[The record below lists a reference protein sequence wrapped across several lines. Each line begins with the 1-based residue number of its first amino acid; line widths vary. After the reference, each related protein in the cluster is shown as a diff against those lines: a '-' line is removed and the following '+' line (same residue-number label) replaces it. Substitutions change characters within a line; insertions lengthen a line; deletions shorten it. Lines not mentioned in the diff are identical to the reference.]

1 MQGLYLSV
9 NLETILVGNTN
20 EELSLKIVIMRLSV
34 VMPSLLV
41 LYYILL
47 FIYGIVIGS
56 FVNVLIYRLPKHEDF
71 IKIRSHC
78 TSCGYQL
85 RWFDLIPIVSWVIY
99 GGKCRN
105 CGEKISPQYPIIEA
119 LNGILYVLVGMVY
132 GISIDTILLCL
143 SSSILVAISVI
154 DFRTM
159 IIPPGLNYTIGI
171 LGIIRMIID
180 HKHFVNY
187 LVGFLS
193 VSAFL
198 MILYVISKGRWIGGG
213 DIKLMAATGLLIG
226 WKLNLLAFFLGCIYG
241 SVIHIIRMK
250 ISNKG
255 HVLALGPYLAA
266 GVMTAV
272 LVGDKII
279 NWYFGMVM

>member
-1 MQGLYLSV
+1 MPDLP
-9 NLETILVGNTN
+9 
-20 EELSLKIVIMRLSV
+20 V
-34 VMPSLLV
+34 VFYV
-41 LYYILL
+41 LL

-71 IKIRSHC
+71 VKIRSHC

-99 GGKCRN
+99 GGKCRK
-105 CGEKISPQYPIIEA
+105 CGQKISAQYPLIEA
-119 LNGILYVLVGMVY
+119 LNGILYVLVGLVY
-132 GISIDTILLCL
+132 GISIDTVLLCL
-143 SSSILVAISVI
+143 ASSILVAISVI

-159 IIPPGLNYTIGI
+159 IIPPGLNIAIGV
-171 LGIIRMIID
+171 LGIIRMIFD
-180 HKHFVNY
+180 LKNFTTY
-187 LVGFLS
+187 LVGFAA
-193 VSAFL
+193 VSGFL
-198 MILYVISKGRWIGGG
+198 LILYIISKGRWIGGG

-226 WKLNLLAFFLGCIYG
+226 WKLNILAFFLGCIYG

-250 ISNKG
+250 ISGKG

-272 LVGDKII
+272 LVGKEII
-279 NWYFGMVM
+279 DWYFGMLG